1 MPGGPGAP
9 MPPGGPGGMG
19 MPAGMPPQLMA
30 GIPAGGLPPGG
41 PRPFKKGGRVRTTD
55 DMTAGAGSGE
65 GRLEK
70 IELQGGSR
78 KGFS

>member
-1 MPGGPGAP
+1 M
-9 MPPGGPGGMG
+9 GGM
-19 MPAGMPPQLMA
+19 P
-30 GIPAGGLPPGG
+30 